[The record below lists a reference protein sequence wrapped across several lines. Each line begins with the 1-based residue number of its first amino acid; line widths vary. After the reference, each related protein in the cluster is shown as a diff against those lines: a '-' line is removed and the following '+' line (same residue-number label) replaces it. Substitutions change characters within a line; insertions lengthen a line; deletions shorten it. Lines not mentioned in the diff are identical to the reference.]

1 MKSEGLDSG
10 IASKVE
16 KLSLN
21 LFVILLFIINN
32 CKITEKI
39 LGETESSES
48 MNPVQKNK
56 AN

>member
-39 LGETESSES
+39 LGETDRLA
-48 MNPVQKNK
+48 PVQKNK